1 MIQENVEHPCYCTHA
16 FYKLV
21 FLFSVF
27 FFCGNRGFLLSVT
40 GGLLPWGLAA
50 TLLMMQNLN
59 LNVNFLSLSLSLCAL
74 HLELLQGH

>member
-21 FLFSVF
+21 FLFSLF
-27 FFCGNRGFLLSVT
+27 FGGNRDFLLSVT
-40 GGLLPWGLAA
+40 AGLLPGGLAA
-50 TLLMMQNLN
+50 TLLMMQNLD

-74 HLELLQGH
+74 HLQLLQGH